1 MMNISISLAQIN
13 IQLGQPKANFDVAS
27 QMVTEAARQNS
38 QVVLLPELWSTGY
51 DLSNAQALARENQ
64 AFLPE
69 IARLACENSV
79 FIGGSLLLERQGSVY
94 NTFVFQPPTQ
104 DEPIFYSKIHLFRLM
119 SEDRWLTPGDQLQ
132 QVEAPWGQTGL
143 AICYDLRF
151 PEMFRHYALAG
162 SRLFLISAEWP
173 LARIQ
178 HWQILLR
185 ARAIENQCFIA
196 ATNCTGLCGGE
207 TFGGSSAVIS
217 PWGETLV
224 EASTGQPEL
233 HTIFIDMDQVPT
245 VRSKIPI
252 LKDRRPD
259 VYG

>member
-1 MMNISISLAQIN
+1 MKSLNRVVAATPPSGIRRF
-13 IQLGQPKANFDVAS
+13 FDVAS
-27 QMVTEAARQNS
+27 QMVTGAARQNS

-64 AFLPE
+64 ALLPE

-79 FIGGSLLLERQGSVY
+79 FIGGSLLLGREGKVY

-104 DEPIFYSKIHLFRLM
+104 NEPVLYSKIHLFRLM

-233 HTIFIDMDQVPT
+233 HTISIDMDQVPS
-245 VRSKIPI
+245 VRNKIPI